1 MDVDD
6 AKAFEFSP
14 LTLTFKDSDVENI
27 FAQEQLMAQGI
38 GTMGCCIFGV
48 ISIALRWNVEQIT
61 WQMRLTL

>member
-6 AKAFEFSP
+6 AKTFEFSP

-27 FAQEQLMAQGI
+27 FAKEQLMSQGI
-38 GTMGCCIFGV
+38 GTLGCCTFLV

-61 WQMRLTL
+61 WQMRLIL